1 MAILDLDGNR
11 ITPKEAAKQALE
23 EALDQINHREESW
36 FGENLYR
43 HTTDRE
49 RELVDDQIRKILRR
63 IDRLL

>member
-11 ITPKEAAKQALE
+11 ITPKQAAKKAIE
-23 EALDQINHREESW
+23 EALDQIDFKEEGW

-49 RELVDDQIRKILRR
+49 RELVDDQIHKILRR
-63 IDRLL
+63 ITRFL